1 MNMSNHQKFRILHE
15 NLETLISTKET
26 GDRLPSEPIL
36 AKELG
41 VSRATLR
48 EAMRTFE
55 IQGLIRRKQGSGT
68 YVTRPTQKLQSGL
81 EVLESIQTV
90 ANRLGLQVRLGKWRA
105 IRRPPQDDE
114 ILTLGL
120 EPGESVLD
128 VRRVII
134 AEDRPA
140 AFLIDVLPLDVLTPE
155 DLEDGF
161 TGSVLDIL
169 LLRGT
174 LSLHV
179 SRTDINAVTAS
190 EEVARALGIQ
200 RGDALLCFCADLY
213 TTSGEIVDHSY
224 SYFLPGYFDFHVVR
238 QVG

>member
-1 MNMSNHQKFRILHE
+1 MNMANHQKFRILHE

-55 IQGLIRRKQGSGT
+55 IQGMIRRRQGSGT
-68 YVTRPTQKLQSGL
+68 YITRPTQKLQSGL

-90 ANRLGLQVRLGKWRA
+90 ANRLGLRVRLGKWRA

-114 ILTLGL
+114 RLTLGL
-120 EPGESVLD
+120 EPGENVLD

-169 LLRGT
+169 LHRGRP
-174 LSLHV
+174 SLHV

>member
-1 MNMSNHQKFRILHE
+1 MSNHQKYRVLHE
-15 NLETLISTKET
+15 NLEMLISTKET

-36 AKELG
+36 AKEMG

-55 IQGLIRRKQGSGT
+55 IQGMIRRKQGSGT
-68 YVTRPTQKLQSGL
+68 YITRPTQKLQSGL

-90 ANRLGLQVRLGKWRA
+90 ANRLGMKVRLGKWRA
-105 IRRPPQDDE
+105 IHRPPEDDE

-169 LLRGT
+169 LLRGRP
-174 LSLHV
+174 SLHV

>member
-26 GDRLPSEPIL
+26 GARLPSEPKL

-55 IQGLIRRKQGSGT
+55 IQGMIRRRQGSGT

-120 EPGESVLD
+120 EPGECVLD

-169 LLRGT
+169 LHRGRP
-174 LSLHV
+174 SLHV

>member
-1 MNMSNHQKFRILHE
+1 MNMSNHQKFRVLHE

-26 GDRLPSEPIL
+26 GDRLPSEPTL

-55 IQGLIRRKQGSGT
+55 IQGMIRRRQGSGT

-90 ANRLGLQVRLGKWRA
+90 ANRLGLRVKLGKWRA
-105 IRRPPQDDE
+105 IRRPPLDDE
-114 ILTLGL
+114 RLTLGL

-128 VRRVII
+128 VSRVII

-155 DLEDGF
+155 DLKDGF

-169 LLRGT
+169 LVRGAP
-174 LSLHV
+174 SLHV
-179 SRTDINAVTAS
+179 SRTNINAVTATPK
-190 EEVARALGIQ
+190 VARALGIQ

-213 TTSGEIVDHSY
+213 STSGEIVDHSY
-224 SYFLPGYFDFHVVR
+224 SYFLPGYFVFHVVR

>member
-1 MNMSNHQKFRILHE
+1 MNMSNHQKSRVLHE
-15 NLETLISTKET
+15 NLELLISTKES
-26 GDRLPSEPIL
+26 GDRLPSEPAL

-55 IQGLIRRKQGSGT
+55 IQGMIRRRQGSGT
-68 YVTRPTQKLQSGL
+68 YVTRPSQKLQSGL

-105 IRRPPQDDE
+105 IRRPPQDGE

-134 AEDRPA
+134 AEGRPA

-155 DLEDGF
+155 DLEVGF

-169 LLRGT
+169 LIRGT
-174 LSLHV
+174 PSLHV
-179 SRTDINAVTAS
+179 SRTDINAITAS
-190 EEVARALGIQ
+190 EEVARALDIQ
-200 RGDALLCFCADLY
+200 RGDALLCFFADLY
-213 TTSGEIVDHSY
+213 TTSGEIIDHSY
-224 SYFLPGYFDFHVVR
+224 SYFLPGYFNFHVVR

>member
-1 MNMSNHQKFRILHE
+1 MSNHQKFQILHE
-15 NLETLISTKET
+15 NLEILISTKET
-26 GDRLPSEPIL
+26 GYRLPSEPIL

-55 IQGLIRRKQGSGT
+55 IQGMIRRKQGSGT

-105 IRRPPQDDE
+105 ISRPPEDDE
-114 ILTLGL
+114 RLTLDL
-120 EPGESVLD
+120 EPDENVLD

-140 AFLIDVLPLDVLTPE
+140 AFLIDVLSWM
-155 DLEDGF
+155 F
-161 TGSVLDIL
+161 
-169 LLRGT
+169 
-174 LSLHV
+174 
-179 SRTDINAVTAS
+179 
-190 EEVARALGIQ
+190 
-200 RGDALLCFCADLY
+200 
-213 TTSGEIVDHSY
+213 
-224 SYFLPGYFDFHVVR
+224 
-238 QVG
+238 

>member
-15 NLETLISTKET
+15 NLEALISTKET

-36 AKELG
+36 AKEMG

-55 IQGLIRRKQGSGT
+55 IQGMIRRRQGSGT

-105 IRRPPQDDE
+105 RRRPPQDDE
-114 ILTLGL
+114 MLTLGL
-120 EPGESVLD
+120 EPGENVLD

-169 LLRGT
+169 LYRGRP
-174 LSLHV
+174 SLHV

-200 RGDALLCFCADLY
+200 RGDALLCFYADLY

>member
-1 MNMSNHQKFRILHE
+1 MYKRQ
-15 NLETLISTKET
+15 
-26 GDRLPSEPIL
+26 
-36 AKELG
+36 
-41 VSRATLR
+41 
-48 EAMRTFE
+48 
-55 IQGLIRRKQGSGT
+55 
-68 YVTRPTQKLQSGL
+68 
-81 EVLESIQTV
+81 
-90 ANRLGLQVRLGKWRA
+90 
-105 IRRPPQDDE
+105 

-161 TGSVLDIL
+161 TGSILDIL

-174 LSLHV
+174 PSLHV

-200 RGDALLCFCADLY
+200 RGDALLCFYADLY
-213 TTSGEIVDHSY
+213 TTSDEVVDQSY

>member
-1 MNMSNHQKFRILHE
+1 MSNHQKFRILHE

-55 IQGLIRRKQGSGT
+55 IQGMIRRKQGSGT
-68 YVTRPTQKLQSGL
+68 YITRPTQKLQSGL

-90 ANRLGLQVRLGKWRA
+90 ANRLGLRVRLGKWRA
-105 IRRPPQDDE
+105 IRRPPLDDE
-114 ILTLGL
+114 RLTLGL

-128 VRRVII
+128 VSRVII

-140 AFLIDVLPLDVLTPE
+140 AFLIDVLPLDVLTSE

-161 TGSVLDIL
+161 TGSILDIL

>member
-1 MNMSNHQKFRILHE
+1 M
-15 NLETLISTKET
+15 LISTKDT
-26 GDRLPSEPIL
+26 GDRLPSEPVL

-55 IQGLIRRKQGSGT
+55 IQGMIRRRQGSGT
-68 YVTRPTQKLQSGL
+68 YVTRPIQKLQSGL

-90 ANRLGLQVRLGKWRA
+90 ANRLGLQVKLGKWRA

-120 EPGESVLD
+120 ELGESVLD

-155 DLEDGF
+155 DLEEGF

-174 LSLHV
+174 QSLHV

-200 RGDALLCFCADLY
+200 RGDALLCFYADLY
-213 TTSGEIVDHSY
+213 TTSGEIIDHSY
-224 SYFLPGYFDFHVVR
+224 SYFLPGYFNFHVVR

>member
-55 IQGLIRRKQGSGT
+55 IQGMIRRRQGSGT

-114 ILTLGL
+114 ISTLGL
-120 EPGESVLD
+120 EPGENVLD

-169 LLRGT
+169 LHRGRP
-174 LSLHV
+174 SLHV

-200 RGDALLCFCADLY
+200 RGDALLCFYADLY

>member
-1 MNMSNHQKFRILHE
+1 MNMSNHQKSRVLHE
-15 NLETLISTKET
+15 NLELLISTKES
-26 GDRLPSEPIL
+26 GDRLPSEPAL

-55 IQGLIRRKQGSGT
+55 IQGMIRRRQGSGT
-68 YVTRPTQKLQSGL
+68 YVTRPSQKLQSGL

-105 IRRPPQDDE
+105 IRRPPQDGE
-114 ILTLGL
+114 ILTLSL

-134 AEDRPA
+134 AEGRPA

-155 DLEDGF
+155 DLEVGF

-169 LLRGT
+169 LIRGT
-174 LSLHV
+174 PSLHV
-179 SRTDINAVTAS
+179 SRTDINAITAS
-190 EEVARALGIQ
+190 EEVARALDIQ
-200 RGDALLCFCADLY
+200 RGDALLCFFADLY
-213 TTSGEIVDHSY
+213 TTSGEIIDHSY
-224 SYFLPGYFDFHVVR
+224 SYFLPGYFNFHVVR